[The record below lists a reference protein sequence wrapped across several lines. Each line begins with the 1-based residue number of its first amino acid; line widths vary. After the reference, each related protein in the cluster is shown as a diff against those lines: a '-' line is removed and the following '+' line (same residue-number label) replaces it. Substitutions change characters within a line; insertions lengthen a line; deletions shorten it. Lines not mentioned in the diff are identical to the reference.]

1 MARYEEAI
9 KYFAVVPKYRLKA
22 MELAREEGL
31 LVTDKK
37 KLRGM
42 TKDQIKEQEKQ
53 VIRQVIERKM
63 DIRGVYA
70 KPTYKL
76 VSVDESVYSSFS
88 IVRIRPAYL
97 CVLTGCWFTR

>member
-1 MARYEEAI
+1 MTRYEEAI
-9 KYFAVVPKYRLKA
+9 KYFSVVPKYRLKA
-22 MELAREEGL
+22 MELARQEGL

-42 TKDQIKEQEKQ
+42 TKDQIKVQEEQI
-53 VIRQVIERKM
+53 IRQVIEKKM

-76 VSVDESVYSSFS
+76 VSEYESVCNSFS
-88 IVRIRPAYL
+88 LVKIRPAYL
-97 CVLTGCWFTR
+97 CV